1 MTTVYYRLADW
12 HTQTQV
18 SSLENKWVVDNSIH
32 DLCSPWRGVKLQEGV
47 LEGVVQLH
55 DGGLVAA
62 AVAVVGG
69 GEDGDHVA
77 VVGPVVA
84 LHHQLVGAGH
94 QGQPVRVV
102 ESLGYILQTSHGQ
115 VLEKQKPN

>member
-1 MTTVYYRLADW
+1 MD
-12 HTQTQV
+12 
-18 SSLENKWVVDNSIH
+18 DSIR

-62 AVAVVGG
+62 PVAVVGG

-102 ESLGYILQTSHGQ
+102 ESLGYILQTAHGQ
-115 VLEKQKPN
+115 ALLKLLLTGVTTNKPTCQIHFCSVLVHS

>member
-1 MTTVYYRLADW
+1 M
-12 HTQTQV
+12 
-18 SSLENKWVVDNSIH
+18 ENSIR

-102 ESLGYILQTSHGQ
+102 ESLGYILQTAHGQ
-115 VLEKQKPN
+115 TRKEVEPNCQHFYYCSCYD